1 MKRILFLIH
10 DLSVGGAEKVLVNLV
25 NNMDYTK
32 FDVTVIALF
41 GGGTNEKFLNRNVRF
56 KYIFKKVFPANSKIM
71 KIFSPSLLHKLF
83 VKERY
88 DCEISY
94 LEGPSARII
103 SGCRDKS
110 VKLITWIH
118 TVQQTKKK
126 AAVSFRNYSESEKC
140 YSKFD
145 KVICVSE
152 NIKADF
158 ISLYPKTKGIEV
170 LYNTNE
176 TEKILE
182 LKDEPVSSDV
192 FKENTIKLCG
202 VGRVISLKGFDKLAK
217 IHKRLRDDGYPV
229 YTYILGIG
237 PETDKIKEFC
247 TQNGIAN
254 SFVFLGYDTN
264 PYKYVYKCDMFI
276 CSSAVE
282 GFSTAATE
290 ALIVGTP
297 VVTTLVSG
305 MKEMLGEN
313 NEYGVI
319 VENNEDALYSG
330 IKNLLDNP
338 DLLSHYKQKAKERGK
353 FFSTENTVRAVE
365 NMLIEILNKGD
376 TNEIN

>member
-1 MKRILFLIH
+1 MKKILFLIH

-41 GGGTNEKFLNRNVRF
+41 GGGTNEKFLNKNVRY

-71 KIFSPSLLHKLF
+71 KFFSPSLLHKLF
-83 VKERY
+83 VKEKY
-88 DCEISY
+88 DYEISY

-118 TVQQTKKK
+118 TIQATKKK

-140 YSKFD
+140 YSRFG
-145 KVICVSE
+145 KVVCVSE
-152 NIKADF
+152 NIKEDF
-158 ISLYPKTKGIEV
+158 LNLYPNTKSIEV

-182 LKDEPVSSDV
+182 LKDEPVSNDV
-192 FKENTIKLCG
+192 FKESAIKLCA
-202 VGRVISLKGFDKLAK
+202 VGRVIALKGFDKLAK
-217 IHKRLRDDGYPV
+217 IHKKLRDDGYPV
-229 YTYILGIG
+229 HTYILGIG

-247 TQNGIAN
+247 AQNGIAD

-264 PYKYVYKCDMFI
+264 PYKYVSKCDMFV
-276 CSSAVE
+276 CSSEIE
-282 GFSTAATE
+282 GFSTATTE

-297 VVTTLVSG
+297 VITNLVSG

-313 NEYGVI
+313 SEYGVI
-319 VENNEDALYSG
+319 VENNEEALYFG

-338 DLLSHYKQKAKERGK
+338 DLLSHYKQKAKERGE

-365 NMLIEILNKGD
+365 NMLMRL
-376 TNEIN
+376 